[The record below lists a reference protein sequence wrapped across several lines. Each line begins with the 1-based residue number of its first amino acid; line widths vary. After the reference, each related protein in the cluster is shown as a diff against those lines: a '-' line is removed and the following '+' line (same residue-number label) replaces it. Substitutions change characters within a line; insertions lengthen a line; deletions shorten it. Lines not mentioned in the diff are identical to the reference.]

1 MGVGLKNSAHC
12 ATPTRVVE
20 MASFRTVSVKEKVSI
35 KKFVEDNGLVFSKG
49 SGYYQL
55 SKPETIQDYKKVV
68 ARKKTDGS
76 IISGDPVK
84 EVLGIKTS
92 SKKFS
97 LDLSSVPDFDVFV
110 QSTSVNRVLLPDT
123 EFLYEEEGAT
133 VTFSYLAN
141 H

>member
-1 MGVGLKNSAHC
+1 
-12 ATPTRVVE
+12 

-35 KKFVEDNGLVFSKG
+35 KKFVEDNGLEFSKG

-55 SKPETIQDYKKVV
+55 TKPETVQEGGWQHHLW
-68 ARKKTDGS
+68 RSSQGS
-76 IISGDPVK
+76 
-84 EVLGIKTS
+84 LGIKTS

-123 EFLYEEEGAT
+123 EFLYEEEEAT
-133 VTFSYLAN
+133 VMC
-141 H
+141 